1 MSTTGSTHRRTHFQ
15 RTKRVT
21 DPLDDKVKARIVGR
35 DRCEP
40 VYVSSG
46 SQYGCETDDDSLGLS
61 DLVYGFLEDDAAAQP
76 SENDS
81 DSERDPSIYDPT
93 DVIEDLINPT
103 LTDNVDTFKN
113 LLIAHVSKAM
123 VVFSCVKTNKPIF
136 RRNVMAFLRDCGY
149 NAAICKTKWESSG
162 GLTAGNYEFID
173 VLRSES
179 GPSLHRYF
187 IDLDFSGQF
196 EIARPTNQFERLLQ
210 FLPRVFIGKSEELK
224 QIVKVMSDAA
234 KRSLKNRGLHLPPWR
249 KNRFMQNKWFGPYR
263 RTVNVIPTNSLSSL
277 PPAKQTFAAECRSVG
292 FEAVNGSLFLP
303 RQLVQDNIVI
313 IP

>member
-1 MSTTGSTHRRTHFQ
+1 MACFA

-46 SQYGCETDDDSLGLS
+46 SEHGGESPCLS
-61 DLVYGFLEDDAAAQP
+61 DLVYGFLEDDAGAQLL
-76 SENDS
+76 ENDS
-81 DSERDPSIYDPT
+81 DSERDLSISDTT
-93 DVIEDLINPT
+93 DVIEDLVNLT
-103 LTDNVDTFKN
+103 LTDNLDSFKN
-113 LLIAHVSKAM
+113 LLVAHVSNAM
-123 VVFSCVKTNKPIF
+123 VAFSCVKTNKPAF

-179 GPSLHRYF
+179 SPWQHRYF
-187 IDLDFSGQF
+187 IDLDFAGQF
-196 EIARPTNQFERLLQ
+196 EIARPVNQYERLLQ
-210 FLPRVFIGKSEELK
+210 VFPLVFVGRSEELK

-234 KRSLKNRGLHLPPWR
+234 KRSLKSRGLHLPPWR
-249 KNRFMQNKWFGPYR
+249 KNRYMQNKWFGPYR
-263 RTVNVIPTNSLSSL
+263 RTANVIPTNSP
-277 PPAKQTFAAECRSVG
+277 PPAKQTLAVECRSVG
-292 FEAVNGSLFLP
+292 FDAVNGRLFFP
-303 RQLVQDNIVI
+303 ATTRTR
-313 IP
+313 